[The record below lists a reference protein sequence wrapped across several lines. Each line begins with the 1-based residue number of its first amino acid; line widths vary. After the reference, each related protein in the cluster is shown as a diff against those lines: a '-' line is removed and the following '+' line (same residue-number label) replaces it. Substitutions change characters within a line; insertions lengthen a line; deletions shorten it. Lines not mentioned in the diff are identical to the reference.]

1 MIWSEFRAEADG
13 ELIADASVVIGLNA
27 SGQARQIL
35 ELTPARVFVPDNA
48 RRELEIGKQ
57 FGHDDSALLEDLIS
71 AGLASYVGLDGAAIT
86 VYEALIDGSFGET
99 LDDGEASV
107 IALASVR
114 GAVALLDERRAR
126 RICAARFPNVVQG
139 CTAQWLLGAHA
150 LGAEAH
156 QSAMIDALRKG
167 RMRVPME
174 FVDGV
179 VTLIGHE
186 AASECSSL
194 PRTARQLN
202 ATFPA
207 STRSAGTS
215 M

>member
-1 MIWSEFRAEADG
+1 MNGAHGASAPLDFQVLFR
-13 ELIADASVVIGLNA
+13 DAPR
-27 SGQARQIL
+27 SG
-35 ELTPARVFVPDNA
+35 
-48 RRELEIGKQ
+48 
-57 FGHDDSALLEDLIS
+57 
-71 AGLASYVGLDGAAIT
+71 
-86 VYEALIDGSFGET
+86 
-99 LDDGEASV
+99 
-107 IALASVR
+107 
-114 GAVALLDERRAR
+114 
-126 RICAARFPNVVQG
+126 
-139 CTAQWLLGAHA
+139 LLGAHA

-179 VTLIGHE
+179 VTLIGRE

-207 STRSAGTS
+207 STRSVSTS